1 MDDYGNSWAQAYELV
16 VQRDGWLYKDYATIL
31 REVAD
36 LLLENTGVESRIVDL
51 GLGTANLTEL
61 ILDKRNVVGIEPSGG
76 MARIARRRC
85 PGICVVGAG
94 LKGLPLRTG
103 SVDAIVSA
111 YAWHHLSPE
120 DRLDS
125 IGEMRRVLGRGGQV
139 IVADIMFRDARSEQS
154 MRDQLEK
161 AGERA
166 KLALLD
172 DESDGYPL
180 FSELRVEFGRFGF
193 VFSGKQRTELVWLFR
208 AKLA

>member
-1 MDDYGNSWAQAYELV
+1 MGDYGNSWAEAYELV

-31 REVAD
+31 HEVVD
-36 LLLENTGVESRIVDL
+36 LVVENTDVDSRIVEL

-61 ILDKRNVVGIEPSGG
+61 LLDKRNVVGVEPSGG

-85 PGICVVGAG
+85 PGICVVGADMRN
-94 LKGLPLRTG
+94 LPFRTG
-103 SVDAIVSA
+103 SVDAVVSA
-111 YAWHHLSPE
+111 YAWHHLSAE

-139 IVADIMFRDARSEQS
+139 IVADIMFRDLRSEQS
-154 MRDQLEK
+154 MREQLEK

-172 DESDGYPL
+172 DESEGYPL

-193 VFSGKQRTELVWLFR
+193 IFSGKQRTELVWLFR
-208 AKLA
+208 AKLV